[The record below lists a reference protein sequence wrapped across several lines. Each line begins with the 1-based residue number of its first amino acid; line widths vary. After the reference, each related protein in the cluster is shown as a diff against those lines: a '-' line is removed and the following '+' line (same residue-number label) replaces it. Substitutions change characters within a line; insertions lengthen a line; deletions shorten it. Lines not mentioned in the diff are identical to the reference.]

1 MPSKDAY
8 RRLRELVLMEVSPVA
23 KRPGEVACVLM
34 ERHGEELVDLGFIP
48 SREGFD
54 RDWAYEG
61 HVYGVLR
68 PKVRHQLE
76 NLVNKE
82 KLRKTYEVATHGRR
96 NFKHRIALY
105 YRVMEEEPQG
115 YAECNGTGSV
125 L

>member
-1 MPSKDAY
+1 MPSRSAY
-8 RRLRELVLMEVSPVA
+8 RRLRKLVLMEISINFSRA
-23 KRPGEVACVLM
+23 GSLACVLM
-34 ERHGEELVDLGFIP
+34 ERHGEELVDLGLIP
-48 SREGFD
+48 SKEGFD
-54 RDWAYEG
+54 REWVYEG

-68 PKVRHQLE
+68 PKVKHQLE
-76 NLVNKE
+76 NLVGEGRLGKVYGE
-82 KLRKTYEVATHGRR
+82 AAHGRR

>member
-1 MPSKDAY
+1 
-8 RRLRELVLMEVSPVA
+8 VLM
-23 KRPGEVACVLM
+23 K
-34 ERHGEELVDLGFIP
+34 RHGEELVDLGFIP

-76 NLVNKE
+76 NLVAE
-82 KLRKTYEVATHGRR
+82 GRLRKTYELATHGRR

-105 YRVMEEEPQG
+105 YRVEDERSRG
-115 YAECNGTGSV
+115 AAECDGAGSDP
-125 L
+125 